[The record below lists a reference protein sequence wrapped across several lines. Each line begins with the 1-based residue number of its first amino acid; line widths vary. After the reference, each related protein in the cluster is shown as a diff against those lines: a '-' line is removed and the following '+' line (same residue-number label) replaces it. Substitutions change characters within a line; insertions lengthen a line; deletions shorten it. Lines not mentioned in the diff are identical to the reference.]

1 MYAAHMLQDRH
12 RINLIEH
19 ALILVFVALS
29 VTGCAS
35 DALSIEPP
43 NIINVT
49 PQPSIVSVGESI
61 RVDFYPQEAIPEG
74 TESSIRQLDTTA
86 LEELG
91 ILIEGWN
98 FRSAFDFSITMSI
111 SEQTK
116 TGNFQLELPLSN
128 EYERFVARFNLQV
141 TR

>member
-12 RINLIEH
+12 RINLIEY

-43 NIINVT
+43 NVINVT

>member
-12 RINLIEH
+12 RINLIEY